1 MPLSFAARLTRPRL
15 IIVAAVLAIAGLLIA
30 VAGLTGPAHAATG
43 RAAQAS
49 AASWTGGAKPVI
61 VLEHGAWADGSSW
74 DQVVRILQGDGYTVY
89 VPPNPLRGVRAD
101 SAYLKDFLTKN
112 ANLAGKPVVLA
123 GHSYGGFVITNAAVG
138 DSEVKA
144 LVYVDAFLPQHGD
157 TLQSLTTSSS
167 CLAASPPT
175 VFDPVPYPGGP
186 AGDVDLYVKQSV
198 FPGCFANGLP
208 PAQAAALAATQRPL
222 PLSALTEPSGV
233 PAWQTIPSWDVIGT
247 ADHVIPEAGQLA
259 MAHRAHAHITKIS
272 APHLSMISSPC
283 AVARV
288 IEQAARATS

>member
-1 MPLSFAARLTRPRL
+1 MSCHQGLRPARLRA
-15 IIVAAVLAIAGLLIA
+15 IVVAAVLAVTGLLVSTSQI
-30 VAGLTGPAHAATG
+30 
-43 RAAQAS
+43 AS
-49 AASWTGGAKPVI
+49 AHEVAAAGTGGAKPVI

-74 DQVVRILQGDGYTVY
+74 QKVVRILQGDGYTVY
-89 VPPNPLRGVRAD
+89 VPPNPLRGVAAD
-101 SAYLKDFLTKN
+101 SAYLNDFLTQN
-112 ANLAGKPVVLA
+112 ANLAGKPVVLV

-144 LVYVDAFLPQHGD
+144 LVYVDAYLPQQGD
-157 TLQSLTTSSS
+157 TLQSLTTSGS
-167 CLAASPPT
+167 CFAADPTT
-175 VFDPVPYPGGP
+175 VFDPVPCPGGP

-208 PAQAAALAATQRPL
+208 ASEAAALAATQRPL

-247 ADHVIPEAGQLA
+247 ADHIIPQAAQLA
-259 MAHRAHAHITKIS
+259 MAQRAHAHITEIN
-272 APHLSMISSPC
+272 APHLSMISSPD
-283 AVARV
+283 AVTRV